1 MGTIFKI
8 NTDGTSFAQLHSFV
22 GGAAD
27 GQHPSFSAL
36 IVSGNT
42 LYGMTPEGGTAG
54 QGTIFRINTD
64 GSSFAIL
71 HTFTAASGDGWDPD
85 GSLVLSGNT
94 LYGMTRQGGGGAGTI
109 FQINTD
115 GSGYS
120 RLHTFLGAST
130 GDGANP
136 VGTLT
141 ALGSLLYG
149 TTPVGGDTPWGPSLA
164 STWTGPITVRFI
176 RLLEAP
182 TTGRIL
188 TTSLPRVP
196 RCMA

>member
-8 NTDGTSFAQLHSFV
+8 NTDGSAFGVLHSFV
-22 GGAAD
+22 GGAGD
-27 GQHPSFSAL
+27 GKTPSYSSL
-36 IVSGNT
+36 VVSGT
-42 LYGMTPEGGTAG
+42 TIYGMTVGGGAADEGVV
-54 QGTIFRINTD
+54 FRINTD
-64 GSSFAIL
+64 GTGFALL
-71 HTFTAASGDGWDPD
+71 HTFVAATGDGWAPY
-85 GSLVLSGNT
+85 GSLTLSGST

-120 RLHTFLGAST
+120 RLHTFLGASAPT
-130 GDGANP
+130 
-136 VGTLT
+136 VLT
-141 ALGSLLYG
+141 RWVRLPRWAHSFTARHLLAAR
-149 TTPVGGDTPWGPSLA
+149 TPWGPSLA

-188 TTSLPRVP
+188 TTSLPRAP
-196 RCMA
+196 RSLA